1 MAVTTFRGYMILS
14 RVGVGQMSS
23 SAPAET
29 PVQTFKQQA
38 NAVTTVVAEVFA
50 PPPAA
55 SLGGWTPPRYVK
67 VSREYV
73 ASTKK
78 TMRNDMFQ
86 ADELSALTSVVQQA
100 EAWMREHPVEAA
112 SAS

>member
-50 PPPAA
+50 PQIH
-55 SLGGWTPPRYVK
+55 LVL
-67 VSREYV
+67 
-73 ASTKK
+73 ST
-78 TMRNDMFQ
+78 TNFMRI
-86 ADELSALTSVVQQA
+86 LL
-100 EAWMREHPVEAA
+100 
-112 SAS
+112 

>member
-38 NAVTTVVAEVFA
+38 NAVTTVVAE
-50 PPPAA
+50 
-55 SLGGWTPPRYVK
+55 
-67 VSREYV
+67 
-73 ASTKK
+73 
-78 TMRNDMFQ
+78 
-86 ADELSALTSVVQQA
+86 
-100 EAWMREHPVEAA
+100 
-112 SAS
+112 